1 MLKEALSK
9 LEVVFSSTELTKGKA
24 YRDRGYVLHL
34 RLSDG
39 LLKARVKGDSNQIYS
54 VYLDL
59 RTWPIIAAECT
70 CHKGKHCKH
79 VAACFFSLKNK
90 DTPEL
95 TSSFSS
101 EAKSKKN
108 KLIKLT
114 EAQWF
119 SQLDPASNNFFNYRL
134 GILIDN
140 KEIDIMPYVVALV
153 EQYDKKDL
161 ELFTEQHLISVQ
173 LPDHITLEIPWERIK
188 LLFYF
193 LFYYQGS
200 VSTKLDVNRYH
211 LEWLQKAEQTLLE
224 RVNTHQGGIKSTLLR
239 QLSTFSDLPKVK
251 LPQGLNATLRDYQYE
266 GLQWLQSLRGALLG
280 GILADDMGLGKTL
293 QTLSHLLLEKEQ
305 GRLHRA
311 SLIIVPTSLV
321 RNWLNEAKRFTPS
334 LKVLIYHGS
343 RRHSE
348 KFADYDVIISTYGLA
363 KRDAAHF
370 KNYFF
375 YYLILDEAQFI
386 KNSSTRTTLI
396 IHQLVAE
403 HRLCLTGTPV
413 ENHLGELWSLFHFIM
428 PGSLGTVRQ
437 FRRFFKTPIEKNNDS
452 LKKALLTSC
461 VAPFLLRRSKNQVA
475 NELPTKTEIIYP
487 IELSDKQRDL
497 YESIRLTMEKKVREA
512 IAKSGVGRSQ
522 ILFLDALLKLR
533 QVCCDPQLLRLPAAE
548 KAFGNSAKL
557 DALLAML
564 KNLLDEGRRI
574 LVFSQ
579 FTSMLKLI
587 EAQLIEQN
595 VPYLKLTGQTQNRQR
610 LVDSFQNG
618 EAPVFLIS
626 LKAGGTGLNLT
637 RADTVIHYDP
647 WWNPAI
653 EDQATDRSHRIG
665 QTNPVFVY
673 KLVTVGTVEEAI
685 INLQKK
691 KRKLV
696 EGVLTN
702 ASGMALTEELI
713 TQFFQSGN

>member
-9 LEVVFSSTELTKGKA
+9 LEIVFSSGALMRGKA
-24 YRDRGYVLHL
+24 YRDQGYVLHL
-34 RLSDG
+34 RISDG

-59 RTWPIIAAECT
+59 KTWPRIAAECT
-70 CHKGKHCKH
+70 CYTGKHCKH
-79 VAACFFSLKNK
+79 VAACLVSLKNK
-90 DTPEL
+90 DKPEL
-95 TSSFSS
+95 KDNLSALRSDK
-101 EAKSKKN
+101 KSKVVEV
-108 KLIKLT
+108 T
-114 EAQWF
+114 ETQWF
-119 SQLDPASNNFFNYRL
+119 SQLDPVKNNFFNYRL
-134 GILIDN
+134 GILIDD

-161 ELFTEQHLISVQ
+161 ELLTDQNTITVQ
-173 LPDHITLEIPWERIK
+173 LPDQITLQIPWERIK
-188 LLFYF
+188 LLIYF
-193 LFYYQGS
+193 LFYYRENRNR
-200 VSTKLDVNRYH
+200 KLIVNRYQ
-211 LEWLQKAEQTLLE
+211 LEWLHKAEQALLNQINYQQ
-224 RVNTHQGGIKSTLLR
+224 RGIKFTLLR
-239 QLSTFSDLPKVK
+239 QLSAINK
-251 LPQGLNATLRDYQYE
+251 LPSVGIPNGLNAILRDYQYQ

-293 QTLSHLLLEKEQ
+293 QTLAHILLEKEQ
-305 GRLHRA
+305 GRLQKA
-311 SLIIVPTSLV
+311 SLIIVPTSLM
-321 RNWLNEAKRFTPS
+321 RNWYNEAKRFAPS
-334 LKVLIYHGS
+334 LKVLVYHGP

-363 KRDAAHF
+363 KRDVAHF
-370 KNYFF
+370 KKYFF

-386 KNSSTRTTLI
+386 KNSSARTTLI
-396 IHQLVAE
+396 IRQLVAE

-413 ENHLGELWSLFHFIM
+413 ENHLGELWSLFQFIM
-428 PGSLGTVRQ
+428 PGSLGTAQQ
-437 FRRFFKTPIEKNNDS
+437 FRKFFKIPIEKKNDS
-452 LKKALLTSC
+452 QKKALLTCC
-461 VAPFLLRRSKNQVA
+461 VTPFLLRRSKSQVA

-487 IELSDKQRDL
+487 IELSAKQRDL

-533 QVCCDPQLLRLPAAE
+533 QVCCDPQLLRLPTAE
-548 KAFGNSAKL
+548 MAFGNSAKL

-564 KNLLDEGRRI
+564 KNLLNEGRRI

-587 EAQLIEQN
+587 EVQLIKQK
-595 VPYLKLTGQTQNRQR
+595 VHYLKLTGQTRNRQN
-610 LVDSFQNG
+610 LVDSFQKG

-637 RADTVIHYDP
+637 RADTVILYDP

-653 EDQATDRSHRIG
+653 EDQATDRTHRIG

-685 INLQKK
+685 ITLQKR
-691 KRKLV
+691 KRELV
-696 EGVLTN
+696 DGVLTN
-702 ASGMALTEELI
+702 ASNITLTEEI
-713 TQFFQSGN
+713 IKQFFQPSN